1 MFFGSVR
8 VADPFRLINKSNNII
23 KGYNAM
29 TELTK
34 RFIENTQKITLED
47 ITSAAEITALVLMF
61 LFCVMAITP
70 II

>member
-1 MFFGSVR
+1 
-8 VADPFRLINKSNNII
+8 
-23 KGYNAM
+23 M

-34 RFIENTQKITLED
+34 RFIENTLKITLED